1 MNTKKFGKHSAVLSG
16 RKHYRKLVKLLDYN
30 ELVSYKYLPQMIS
43 SLCKSISL
51 KGSVQ
56 MKGLLFDIQVSKI
69 TDDKFVSRRALI
81 QTASLMAL
89 HSEVKLFDAN
99 LT

>member
-1 MNTKKFGKHSAVLSG
+1 MQKHF
-16 RKHYRKLVKLLDYN
+16 
-30 ELVSYKYLPQMIS
+30 
-43 SLCKSISL
+43 L

-69 TDDKFVSRRALI
+69 TDDKFASRRALI

>member
-16 RKHYRKLVKLLDYN
+16 SKHYRKLVKLLDYN
-30 ELVSYKYLPQMIS
+30 ELVSYKYLPKMIS

-69 TDDKFVSRRALI
+69 TDYKFASRRALI

>member
-1 MNTKKFGKHSAVLSG
+1 
-16 RKHYRKLVKLLDYN
+16 
-30 ELVSYKYLPQMIS
+30 MIS

-56 MKGLLFDIQVSKI
+56 MKGLLFGIQVSKI
-69 TDDKFVSRRALI
+69 TDGKFASRRALI

>member
-1 MNTKKFGKHSAVLSG
+1 
-16 RKHYRKLVKLLDYN
+16 
-30 ELVSYKYLPQMIS
+30 MIS

-56 MKGLLFDIQVSKI
+56 MKRLLFDIQVSKI
-69 TDDKFVSRRALI
+69 TDGKFASRRALI
-81 QTASLMAL
+81 QIASLMAL